1 MTDSCIPMMGHAIHL
16 RHRVAPIVTPRQQ
29 SMRSRRL
36 AVWTA
41 IGGCCIVAVLAGC
54 SRGPSLERFPVA
66 GTVTHDGRPVPRG
79 SVWFEP
85 TASVGRIAA
94 TGFAVIENGIYG
106 TPPDTSPGK
115 GLYRVRIIGHDGTPP
130 TDKDLTEMMPGQKFL
145 GQPVFPEFTTTLELT
160 GRNDPLDFVGPVQ
173 PN

>member
-1 MTDSCIPMMGHAIHL
+1 MVGQRL
-16 RHRVAPIVTPRQQ
+16 RFFRDVMPILTSPRQPL
-29 SMRSRRL
+29 RSRWP
-36 AVWTA
+36 AVRAA
-41 IGGCCIVAVLAGC
+41 IGGWCAVALLAGC

-160 GRNDPLDFVGPVQ
+160 GRNDPLDFVVPVQ

>member
-41 IGGCCIVAVLAGC
+41 IGGWCIVAVLAGC
-54 SRGPSLERFPVA
+54 SRGKSSERFPVA
-66 GTVTHDGRPVPRG
+66 GSVTHDGRPVPRG
-79 SVWFEP
+79 AVWFEP
-85 TASVGRIAA
+85 TASVGTIAA
-94 TGFAVIENGIYG
+94 TGFAVIESGTYR

-115 GLYRVRIIGHDGTPP
+115 GLYRVRIIGRDGSPP
-130 TDKDLTEMMPGQKFL
+130 TEKDSAEMMPGQTFL
-145 GQPVFPEFTTTLELT
+145 GRPVFPEYTTTIELI
-160 GRNDPLDFVGPVQ
+160 GSNAPLDLIVPAQ
-173 PN
+173 

>member
-16 RHRVAPIVTPRQQ
+16 RHRVAPIVIPRLQ

-54 SRGPSLERFPVA
+54 SRGKSVERFPVA
-66 GTVTHDGRPVPRG
+66 GSVTHDGRPVPRG
-79 SVWFEP
+79 AVWFEP
-85 TASVGRIAA
+85 TASVGTIAA
-94 TGFAVIENGIYG
+94 TGFAVIESGTYR

-115 GLYRVRIIGHDGTPP
+115 GLYRLRIIGRDGTPP
-130 TDKDLTEMMPGQKFL
+130 TEKDSAEMMPGQQFL
-145 GQPVFPEFTTTLELT
+145 GRPVFPEYTTTIELT
-160 GRNDPLDFVGPVQ
+160 GSNAPLDLIVPAQ
-173 PN
+173 

>member
-1 MTDSCIPMMGHAIHL
+1 MVGQRL
-16 RHRVAPIVTPRQQ
+16 RFFRDVMPILTSPRQPL
-29 SMRSRRL
+29 RSRRP
-36 AVWTA
+36 AVRAA
-41 IGGCCIVAVLAGC
+41 IGGWCAMALLAGC

-79 SVWFEP
+79 AVWFEP

-115 GLYRVRIIGHDGTPP
+115 GLYRVGLKRGRSSFWS
-130 TDKDLTEMMPGQKFL
+130 PGALREVAQKQRL
-145 GQPVFPEFTTTLELT
+145 AHCSQ
-160 GRNDPLDFVGPVQ
+160 
-173 PN
+173 